1 MTSTT
6 ERMRAYWDADA
17 DTYDR
22 GSDHTP
28 RSPLERAAWAG
39 TLRRLLPPPP
49 AAVLDVGAGTGFL
62 TLLLAAHGYD
72 VTALDLSPRMLD
84 RLRSKASAAGLD
96 VRTHEG
102 PADDPPAGDFTAVVQ
117 RHVLWTQRD
126 PVRALDAWRRAAP
139 TGRLLLLESA
149 WGAAAGPADRV
160 RIRARRRLRELRRE
174 PSSHHAELDP
184 AVASTLPLAG
194 GATPERLV
202 EVVESSRWGAA
213 RVERLRDVEWA
224 ACRALPG
231 SVDRLIGVPPRY
243 AISAGD

>member
-1 MTSTT
+1 MNSTI
-6 ERMRAYWDADA
+6 EHMRTYWDADA

-28 RSPLERAAWAG
+28 RSSLERAAWAAALCG
-39 TLRRLLPPPP
+39 LLPPPP

-62 TLLLAAHGYD
+62 SLLLAAHGYH

-84 RLRSKASAAGLD
+84 RLRSKASAAGVD
-96 VRTHEG
+96 VQTHEG
-102 PADDPPAGDFTAVVQ
+102 PADEPPAGGFAAVVQ
-117 RHVLWTQRD
+117 RHVLWTQPD
-126 PVRALDAWRRAAP
+126 PVRTLNAWQAAAP
-139 TGRLLLLESA
+139 DGRLLLLESM
-149 WGAAAGPADRV
+149 WGVAAGPADRV

-184 AVASTLPLAG
+184 AVTSALPLAG

-202 EVVESSRWGAA
+202 ELVESSRWGAA

-224 ACRALPG
+224 ARRALPG

-243 AISAGD
+243 AITAGG